1 MKEKSRH
8 LIPVHI
14 VADRFEG
21 DLMMDA
27 LRKEGVPALMQ
38 TFEETAYDGLFVP
51 QRGWGRILAPAE
63 DLSKAREIIQPLLED
78 KSSPGIYEDP
88 AEIDPLLWD
97 TLEQADPEAV
107 CRSAG
112 VPFDRSL
119 SAYRIP
125 FLNNEYHCDPGQRI
139 IRLAEGFPYA
149 EADFEFHLAVLH
161 YLLDARPAGVSGK
174 WVSEKDLPGG
184 SLFFQGP
191 HRFPVAP
198 LLKRF
203 GSEPDVFR
211 AAAQKLQG
219 SPVQAGD
226 LACRLWPFP
235 NVPLLFVLWL
245 GDEEFEPALH
255 VRFDETVTR
264 HLPDLDVVW
273 ALVNVVCR
281 HFKGAADEALKA

>member
-78 KSSPGIYEDP
+78 KSPPGIYEDP

-139 IRLAEGFPYA
+139 IRLAEGFPA
-149 EADFEFHLAVLH
+149 GCSTGGCFRQVGKRKGPSGRISLFSRPPPLSRRPPFETVRLRARRFQGGRPKASRKPRASGGPCLPPVALPQRPSPFRSLAGRRGVRAGF
-161 YLLDARPAGVSGK
+161 ARP
-174 WVSEKDLPGG
+174 
-184 SLFFQGP
+184 
-191 HRFPVAP
+191 
-198 LLKRF
+198 
-203 GSEPDVFR
+203 FR
-211 AAAQKLQG
+211 
-219 SPVQAGD
+219 
-226 LACRLWPFP
+226 
-235 NVPLLFVLWL
+235 
-245 GDEEFEPALH
+245 
-255 VRFDETVTR
+255 
-264 HLPDLDVVW
+264 
-273 ALVNVVCR
+273 
-281 HFKGAADEALKA
+281 